1 MVAQCICCLPIH
13 HPTALAK
20 GCQTHFMTCR
30 CLWQQPC
37 RVAAS
42 PAELDGGARQR
53 TDGNRPHRG
62 NPGRGPLQG
71 RQLGPNGC
79 YQALSVAWR
88 DEEQAWVGYSPVL
101 RHELILSEVLHGR
114 LRDGGFRLREPV
126 TKVPVRLQEEK
137 LDDHGTLLS
146 HHEALVANH
155 EELAASYKDAIA
167 DRDELIPNRR
177 RLVLHCG
184 FRCSWSRLANY
195 CPTQVSS

>member
-1 MVAQCICCLPIH
+1 M
-13 HPTALAK
+13 
-20 GCQTHFMTCR
+20 
-30 CLWQQPC
+30 
-37 RVAAS
+37 
-42 PAELDGGARQR
+42 
-53 TDGNRPHRG
+53 
-62 NPGRGPLQG
+62 
-71 RQLGPNGC
+71 
-79 YQALSVAWR
+79 AWR

-114 LRDGGFRLREPV
+114 LRDGGFCLREPV

-155 EELAASYKDAIA
+155 EELAASCKDAIA

-184 FRCSWSRLANY
+184 FRCS
-195 CPTQVSS
+195 